1 MSECWHLGFRSFPVL
16 SDFDATADVFK
27 GLSLSEDL

>member
-1 MSECWHLGFRSFPVL
+1 VSKYLRFRSFPVL